1 MFSRR
6 IDTVIVGGGQSG
18 LALSYYLSRE
28 GREHGVLEREPA
40 VANAW
45 RKQRWDSFTLVT
57 PNFQVRMP
65 GAEYDGN
72 EPYGFMLLSE
82 IVRYSRDRCPCP
94 ESVGAHA
101 RHCRSMFAKESSFSR
116 PICTDEGRSV

>member
-72 EPYGFMLLSE
+72 EPYGFMSLPE
-82 IVRYSRDRCPCP
+82 VVRYFDDYIARFELPVRSGVEVFRVERIRDGYGVRT
-94 ESVGAHA
+94 S
-101 RHCRSMFAKESSFSR
+101 
-116 PICTDEGRSV
+116 D